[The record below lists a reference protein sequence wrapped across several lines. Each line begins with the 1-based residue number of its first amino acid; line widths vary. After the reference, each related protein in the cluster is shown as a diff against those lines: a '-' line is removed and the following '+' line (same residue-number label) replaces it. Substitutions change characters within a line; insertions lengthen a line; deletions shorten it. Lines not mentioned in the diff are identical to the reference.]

1 MNSNGG
7 KQQRLAN
14 RLIRNFPNAFVLFGN
29 RVGQSSSV
37 YTGSGDDDKRHHIF
51 PYFWA
56 EAIQQRKTQMAD
68 LVRHLENN
76 VDYTSRRLHDEP
88 QEVRG
93 YGNFMLD
100 IAE

>member
-1 MNSNGG
+1 MS
-7 KQQRLAN
+7 
-14 RLIRNFPNAFVLFGN
+14 
-29 RVGQSSSV
+29 
-37 YTGSGDDDKRHHIF
+37 
-51 PYFWA
+51 
-56 EAIQQRKTQMAD
+56 E

-100 IAE
+100 IAK